1 MKISRAKIERVLLF
15 WCWVSAV
22 CWAAPAFA
30 QSRYIIE
37 TQTPDDIDRISSQY
51 GVNVVQTVRQQERNI
66 YVVSAP
72 ASDEGLQQMQSDP
85 SVVVLTLD
93 SEVQVPEG
101 NSSPFSGAA
110 ALDPLGPDL
119 LSHNT
124 VSYFG
129 SLVRSGYVQQT
140 GTALIH
146 LSQEQQQYPT
156 GDGIVAVIDTGVD
169 PNHPALAHV
178 LVPGYDF
185 VHNVAGLASEL
196 SDLDQSTVAILDQ
209 STVAILDQKNYPLV
223 LNQSTVAILDQSTV
237 AILDGQQLPQEFG
250 HGTMVSGLIHLV
262 APNAQ
267 IMPLKAFK
275 ADGSAN
281 LSDIISAIYYAADHG
296 AKVINM
302 SFSAVASSST
312 LEQAISYAAN
322 HGVISIA
329 SAGNEGRELTVYPA
343 AYAGV
348 IGVASTNHS
357 DLRSMFSNF
366 GEGSVQ
372 MAAPGEALVT
382 TYPGNN
388 YAAVWGTSFSA
399 ALVSGATALV
409 ADLVPSASAEYAQQ
423 ALGQGPHLDQNVGR
437 ARLDLLPTIQF
448 CAQQPYSASP
458 GNSGAGTS
466 GSSSSGSGTSGSS
479 SSGSGTS
486 GSSSSG
492 SGDSGSSHSG
502 SDDGSGGSGSDDG
515 SGGSGSGSHGG
526 SGDE

>member
-1 MKISRAKIERVLLF
+1 MKTRRAKIERVLLF
-15 WCWVSAV
+15 WCWVSVA
-22 CWAAPAFA
+22 CWASPAFA

-72 ASDEGLQQMQSDP
+72 ASNGDLQQMQSDP
-85 SVVVLTLD
+85 SVVDLTLD

-101 NSSPFSGAA
+101 NSSAFPGATS
-110 ALDPLGPDL
+110 LDPLAPAL
-119 LSHNT
+119 QSPAPM
-124 VSYFG
+124 SYFG

-140 GTALIH
+140 GTAIIH

-185 VHNVAGLASEL
+185 VHNVAGFASEL

-237 AILDGQQLPQEFG
+237 AILDGTQLPQEFG

-302 SFSAVASSST
+302 SFSAVTPSST
-312 LEQAISYAAN
+312 LEQAISYAAG

-329 SAGNEGRELTVYPA
+329 SAGNQGQELTVYPA

-348 IGVASTNHS
+348 IGVGSTNHG

-366 GEGSVQ
+366 GEDSVQ

-399 ALVSGATALV
+399 ALVSGASALV
-409 ADLVPSASAEYAQQ
+409 ADLVPNANAEYAQQ
-423 ALGQGPHLDQNVGR
+423 AFGQGPHLNQNVGR

-448 CAQQPYSASP
+448 CAQQPYST
-458 GNSGAGTS
+458 GAGTS
-466 GSSSSGSGTSGSS
+466 SSGTASSGTSGSGTSGSS
-479 SSGSGTS
+479 SSGSGAS
-486 GSSSSG
+486 GSGSSG
-492 SGDSGSSHSG
+492 SGHSG
-502 SDDGSGGSGSDDG
+502 SDDGSGDDGSGGSGQSGSDDG
-515 SGGSGSGSHGG
+515 SG
-526 SGDE
+526 DE